1 MCERYCRESCKE
13 RGKVNMKVN
22 IKETLDFLDSVPV
35 KFVKS
40 RKPKNSTFTVHKTT
54 SVRNYLKTCGK

>member
-1 MCERYCRESCKE
+1 
-13 RGKVNMKVN
+13 MKVN

-40 RKPKNSTFTVHKTT
+40 RKPKNSTFTVHKTV
-54 SVRNYLKTCGK
+54 SVFNYLKACGKQYEYNRD

>member
-1 MCERYCRESCKE
+1 
-13 RGKVNMKVN
+13 MKVN

-54 SVRNYLKTCGK
+54 SVRNYVKMMEK

>member
-1 MCERYCRESCKE
+1 MCKGHCRKSYEE

-40 RKPKNSTFTVHKTT
+40 RKSKNSTFTAHKTT

>member
-1 MCERYCRESCKE
+1 
-13 RGKVNMKVN
+13 MKVN

-40 RKPKNSTFTVHKTT
+40 RKPKKFNI
-54 SVRNYLKTCGK
+54 

>member
-1 MCERYCRESCKE
+1 MCCQGLMERLNQGE
-13 RGKVNMKVN
+13 RSNMKVN
-22 IKETLDFLDSVPV
+22 IKETLDILDSVPV